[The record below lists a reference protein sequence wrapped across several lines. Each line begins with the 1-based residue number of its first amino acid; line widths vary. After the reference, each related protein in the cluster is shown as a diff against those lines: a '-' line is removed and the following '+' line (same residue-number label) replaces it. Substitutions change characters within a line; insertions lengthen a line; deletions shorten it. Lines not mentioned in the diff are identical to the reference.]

1 MPVKI
6 HLHYPYTCL
15 WQPAENDI
23 DHYGHVNNTSYV
35 KQLEVTAWA
44 HSNHLGLDIAQY
56 RELDAGMVIAHHTID
71 YLLPVHCGETIEC
84 RTAIIACD
92 NKLRLSRGFEFYN
105 QSQQRVLTAR
115 TDFVCITLSTGKPR
129 RMPARFAECYGRAYA
144 LEVGA

>member
-1 MPVKI
+1 
-6 HLHYPYTCL
+6 
-15 WQPAENDI
+15 
-23 DHYGHVNNTSYV
+23 
-35 KQLEVTAWA
+35 
-44 HSNHLGLDIAQY
+44 
-56 RELDAGMVIAHHTID
+56 MVIAHHNVD
-71 YLLPVHCGETIEC
+71 YLLPVHFGETIEC